1 METLSKKRGR
11 GGRERGGREGGRERE
26 GGWRE
31 RERGGG
37 FFIYLP
43 WPISF
48 TERISVTYVCT
59 HRNAPH
65 HQPAY

>member
-37 FFIYLP
+37 ILYLSSLAD
-43 WPISF
+43 I
-48 TERISVTYVCT
+48 I
-59 HRNAPH
+59 HRTNFGNVRVHAS
-65 HQPAY
+65 